1 MAAVL
6 VVLTSGLHQQRL
18 ECQRRRRHFISLSIH
33 NKVELERKVI
43 LKPETI
49 NVGAPQLIQKKEI
62 KIEDM
67 LRELRE
73 IQGQGPRRYCILGT
87 RHCTYL
93 HEQIIE
99 LLSYALVL
107 SDNHVYTS
115 GSQGTNAAAIRGA
128 LRAERPDLLT
138 VVLPQSL
145 SKQPHD
151 SQELVNQVKQVEE
164 MPQNDHLPLDVA
176 SKICNSRLISLA
188 DQLIAFA
195 FHSSNTVVEA
205 ANEAKRK
212 DKIVTIMYLD

>member
-1 MAAVL
+1 MVSRRAVVVQVWVGL
-6 VVLTSGLHQQRL
+6 VAGLRPPYGSSVESKKSGVR
-18 ECQRRRRHFISLSIH
+18 
-33 NKVELERKVI
+33 
-43 LKPETI
+43 LKPETV
-49 NVGAPQLIQKKEI
+49 NVGAPQPTKKKEM

-73 IQGQGPRRYCILGT
+73 IQGPGPRGYCILGT
-87 RHCTYL
+87 RHCSYL
-93 HEQIIE
+93 HQQLIE

-128 LRAERPDLLT
+128 LRAERPELLT

-145 SKQPHD
+145 SKQP
-151 SQELVNQVKQVEE
+151 SEAQELVKQVKHVEQ
-164 MPQNDHLPLDVA
+164 MPENDDLPLDVA

-188 DQLIAFA
+188 DQLVAFA
-195 FHSSNTVVEA
+195 FHASHTVVEA
-205 ANEAKRK
+205 AKEAEDM